1 MAAVLL
7 LGSTVLAQPQG
18 TKRWKRV
25 ERSVSV
31 SVGASESVQRLR
43 LAPHVVTT
51 VLFDSDIV
59 PEVADPEAL
68 RGLFTRL
75 ELEADHL
82 VLKPAV
88 ALPEK
93 GVPPL
98 MLRFADAD
106 APLRLVF
113 ELTTDPDEVD
123 AVVEVQRHPAS
134 AEQLE
139 AELVALRSQCAELV
153 AKLAMAR
160 RPIPQEGLAAALLS
174 GAIERQSVVWRWVD
188 TRGIGRGLKALRLDT
203 YRAGEWVA
211 LTLELENQRGGEA
224 WVPGTAR
231 LTRLD
236 AEGHLTADVIE
247 APVLMQDA
255 RLRPG
260 QSARAVVQWRTRLDG
275 VPTAYAL
282 EVLDAAR
289 QRGVRW
295 ARVEL

>member
-7 LGSTVLAQPQG
+7 LGSTVMAQPQG

-31 SVGASESVQRLR
+31 SVGASASLQRLR

-98 MLRFADAD
+98 VLRFADAD
-106 APLRLVF
+106 APRRLVF
-113 ELTTDPDEVD
+113 ELTTDSDEVD
-123 AVVEVQRHPAS
+123 AVVEVLRQPAS

-139 AELVALRSQCAELV
+139 AELVALRSQYAALE
-153 AKLAMAR
+153 ARLATAR
-160 RPIPQEGLAAALLS
+160 RPVTQEGLAAALLS
-174 GAIERQSVVWRWVD
+174 GAIDRQSVVWRWVD
-188 TRGIGRGLKALRLDT
+188 IEPVDAGLKAIRLDT
-203 YRAGEWVA
+203 YHAGEWVA
-211 LTLELENQRGGEA
+211 LTVELENPRSREA
-224 WVPGTAR
+224 RVPGLAR

-236 AEGHLTADVIE
+236 TEGRRTDEVLE
-247 APVLMQDA
+247 APVMMQDA

-260 QSARAVVQWRTRLDG
+260 QTARAVVQWRTRLNEA
-275 VPTAYAL
+275 PTAYSL
-282 EVLDAAR
+282 EILDAAR

-295 ARVEL
+295 TRVEL